1 MKHTMLVKYFNF
13 LMLFTLV
20 LLVFPSA
27 AMAYTEHPAGTINS
41 ETWEPGTHY
50 VSGTVTVNDNQ
61 VLTIMPGGV
70 VKFAPNT
77 QLTVYGT
84 LSAQGTGWE
93 EDNRI
98 VFTSMDDDSCMDDG
112 PCGEII
118 PGSDSDPLKGDW
130 RGIYLNGYGA
140 YDGIGEF
147 DYCLIRYGG
156 NSTGSA
162 DANVRFYYSDSGHF
176 INSISEYSA
185 MDGVKIA
192 NCSPAI
198 TNSEFIENTLN
209 GLYASNSGTPT
220 VTGNVFIGN
229 KEYGLRLD
237 LGSLIHFSGNTG
249 SGNGTNGIGV
259 SGTVS
264 ANRTWSCTSTFP
276 IVLVSSVSV
285 NDGQTLTLPAG
296 TIIKAGSNVQ
306 LTVYGTLDANATAED
321 WVVFTSLK
329 DDEYGGDTNGDGST
343 SPAPGDWR
351 GIYLNGYGAYDG
363 IGEFDYCLIR
373 YGGNSTGSADA
384 NVRFYYSDS
393 GHFINSISEYSA
405 MDGVKIYQC
414 SPVITNSTISNNTQH
429 GLLVSSG
436 SPIVTNCIFWGDT
449 FAEISGTGS
458 PIVTYCDI
466 QGGYQGVAN
475 IDEDPLFMDAENG
488 DYHLHACS
496 PCIDAGDPVE
506 TLTEDYT
513 SGDFVI
519 AVDLVTNISAG
530 DWIWITNGVNY
541 ENDEVVNTTETTIR
555 IANGFANSYAV
566 ANGAYVYTAT
576 SDFSNE
582 PDPNGLRINMGAY
595 GDTTV
600 ATTTTVCQG
609 DSDSDSDVDGSDLA
623 VFAEAFGSSDEVADF
638 DGDGFVDE
646 NDLAA
651 FAAEFGRTDCP
662 ICQ

>member
-1 MKHTMLVKYFNF
+1 
-13 LMLFTLV
+13 
-20 LLVFPSA
+20 
-27 AMAYTEHPAGTINS
+27 
-41 ETWEPGTHY
+41 
-50 VSGTVTVNDNQ
+50 
-61 VLTIMPGGV
+61 
-70 VKFAPNT
+70 
-77 QLTVYGT
+77 
-84 LSAQGTGWE
+84 
-93 EDNRI
+93 
-98 VFTSMDDDSCMDDG
+98 
-112 PCGEII
+112 
-118 PGSDSDPLKGDW
+118 
-130 RGIYLNGYGA
+130 
-140 YDGIGEF
+140 
-147 DYCLIRYGG
+147 
-156 NSTGSA
+156 
-162 DANVRFYYSDSGHF
+162 VRFNSSDSGHF

-185 MDGVKIA
+185 MDGVSIV

-198 TNSEFIENTLN
+198 TNSEFIESRRH
-209 GLYASNSGTPT
+209 GLYALGSGTPT
-220 VTGNVFIGN
+220 VTGNVFTGN
-229 KEYGLRLD
+229 EEYGLRLD
-237 LGSLIHFSGNTG
+237 LGSLIPFPGNTG
-249 SGNGTNGIGV
+249 SGNGTNGIGL

-264 ANRTWSCTSTFP
+264 ADQTWSCPSTFP
-276 IVLVSSVSV
+276 IVLVSSVLV
-285 NDGQTLTLPAG
+285 NDGRTLTLPAG

-321 WVVFTSLK
+321 WVVFTSFK
-329 DDEYGGDTNGDGST
+329 DDEYGGDTNGDGTDT
-343 SPAPGDWR
+343 SPSPGDWR
-351 GIYLNGYGAYDG
+351 GILLYGGANDG

-384 NVRFYYSDS
+384 NVRFNSSDS

-405 MDGVKIYQC
+405 MDGVSIVNC
-414 SPVITNSTISNNTQH
+414 SPAITNSTISNNTQY
-429 GLLVSSG
+429 GLHVFSG
-436 SPIVTNCIFWGDT
+436 SPMVTNCILWGDAL
-449 FAEISGTGS
+449 AEIFGTGS

-475 IDEDPLFMDAENG
+475 IDEDPLFMDAGNG

-506 TLTEDYT
+506 SLTEDYT

-530 DWIWITNGVNY
+530 DLIWITNGVNY
-541 ENDEVVNTTETTIR
+541 ENDEVVNITETTIR

-566 ANGAYVYTAT
+566 ADGAYVYTAT

-600 ATTTTVCQG
+600 ATTTIVCQG

-623 VFAEAFGSSDEVADF
+623 VFAKAFGSSDEVADL

-646 NDLAA
+646 SDLAT

>member
-1 MKHTMLVKYFNF
+1 MKHTMSVKYFNF
-13 LMLFTLV
+13 LVLFTLV
-20 LLVFPSA
+20 LPVFPSA
-27 AMAYTEHPAGTINS
+27 ALAYTEHPGGTINS
-41 ETWEPGTHY
+41 ETWGPGTHY
-50 VSGTVTVNDNQ
+50 VSGAVTVNDNQ
-61 VLTIMPGGV
+61 VLTIMPGAV

-98 VFTSMDDDSCMDDG
+98 VFTSMDDDSCMDDET
-112 PCGEII
+112 CGEII
-118 PGSDSDPLKGDW
+118 PGSDSDPLKGNW
-130 RGIYLNGYGA
+130 RGIYLNGYGVD
-140 YDGIGEF
+140 DGIGEF

-156 NSTGSA
+156 NSPGSA

-176 INSISEYSA
+176 TNSISEFSA
-185 MDGVKIA
+185 TDGVRIS
-192 NCSPAI
+192 NCS
-198 TNSEFIENTLN
+198 
-209 GLYASNSGTPT
+209 PT
-220 VTGNVFIGN
+220 VTGNVFTGN
-229 KEYGLRLD
+229 EEYGLRL
-237 LGSLIHFSGNTG
+237 LGSLISFSGNTG

-264 ANRTWSCTSTFP
+264 ADQTWSCASTFP
-276 IVLVSSVSV
+276 IVLVSSVTV
-285 NDGQTLTLPAG
+285 NDGNTLTLPAG
-296 TIIKAGSNVQ
+296 TIIKADSDVQ

-343 SPAPGDWR
+343 TSPAPGDWR
-351 GIYLNGYGAYDG
+351 GIYLNGYGADDG

-373 YGGNSTGSADA
+373 YGGNSPGSADA

-393 GHFINSISEYSA
+393 GHFTNSISEFSA
-405 MDGVKIYQC
+405 TDGVWISNC
-414 SPVITNSTISNNTQH
+414 SPAITNSTVSNNTQH
-429 GLLVSSG
+429 GLNVSSG

-475 IDEDPLFMDAENG
+475 IDEDPLFVDAENG
-488 DYHLHACS
+488 DYYLHACS

-506 TLTEDYT
+506 SLTEDYT

-541 ENDEVVNTTETTIR
+541 ENDEVVNITETTIG

-566 ANGAYVYTAT
+566 ADGAYVYTAT

-595 GDTTV
+595 GDTTM
-600 ATTTTVCQG
+600 ATTTTVCKG

-623 VFAEAFGSSDEVADF
+623 VFAEAFGSSDEVADL

-646 NDLAA
+646 SDLAT

-662 ICQ
+662 ICP